1 LLNELAGGLFGQFA
15 GHGFALFL
23 ESLEADLEE
32 FGSRERVVEGGE
44 KFRREAGLAE
54 FEGRLER
61 LGAHLELAQIGFRHD
76 AVILERREKSERQNA
91 AGPRGFR
98 YAGPMST
105 SIEALTS
112 EIRAF
117 RDARDWLQFHNPKEL
132 AVAITAEAGELLQH
146 FVWQSSE
153 QSNQRVIERLAEI
166 ESEIADVAM
175 LLFELADNCGI
186 DLAAAMR
193 AKLARN
199 EERYP
204 VAKARGSNKKY
215 NEL

>member
-1 LLNELAGGLFGQFA
+1 MMAAFWNA
-15 GHGFALFL
+15 
-23 ESLEADLEE
+23 
-32 FGSRERVVEGGE
+32 E
-44 KFRREAGLAE
+44 KNRKDKTLP
-54 FEGRLER
+54 
-61 LGAHLELAQIGFRHD
+61 
-76 AVILERREKSERQNA
+76 
-91 AGPRGFR
+91 GPRGFR
-98 YAGPMST
+98 YAGRMST
-105 SIEALTS
+105 SIETLTS

-146 FVWQSSE
+146 FVWQSPE
-153 QSNQRVIERLAEI
+153 QSNRRVTERRAEI

-175 LLFELADNCGI
+175 LLFEFADNCGI